1 MNFKVLIA
9 AAALLASQSFAII
22 GIGAH
27 YSPSFGSKLDAAS
40 TPQKV
45 AENLKFSHEGFD
57 GTMQGFGFKLWV
69 DLLPIIDI
77 EGTLN
82 FQFGSYDASLWV
94 KDPTNG
100 TYQELPLEIEIGGTP
115 FGKANP
121 KFVTMTGDISIT
133 YPFTMLPIIR
143 PYIGGGLSIH
153 ANSFVLNQGFVSAL
167 VDDPEIAGL
176 IQEIAGLQN
185 TEGLD
190 AEAIQAKML
199 ELQPKVNGLGDTMKQ
214 RVQDQAL
221 KEGLK
226 TSVGGHILVGARFKL
241 PIIPIAIYSNFKYYI
256 GGDYPEEFSS
266 GNMAVELGGGL
277 AI

>member
-69 DLLPIIDI
+69 DLLPIID
-77 EGTLN
+77 
-82 FQFGSYDASLWV
+82 
-94 KDPTNG
+94 
-100 TYQELPLEIEIGGTP
+100 QELPLEIEIGGTP

>member
-1 MNFKVLIA
+1 
-9 AAALLASQSFAII
+9 
-22 GIGAH
+22 
-27 YSPSFGSKLDAAS
+27 
-40 TPQKV
+40 
-45 AENLKFSHEGFD
+45 
-57 GTMQGFGFKLWV
+57 
-69 DLLPIIDI
+69 
-77 EGTLN
+77 LN

-176 IQEIAGLQN
+176 IRESQN
-185 TEGLD
+185 WMAKKTAALHAALGTELWLVGYSELKEKGIFGAYRD
-190 AEAIQAKML
+190 TLKSTCPDEAW
-199 ELQPKVNGLGDTMKQ
+199 Q
-214 RVQDQAL
+214 RVYVFQHFSMNRFTIDLSEYIEAGK
-221 KEGLK
+221 KENAPLE
-226 TSVGGHILVGARFKL
+226 
-241 PIIPIAIYSNFKYYI
+241 SNI
-256 GGDYPEEFSS
+256 H
-266 GNMAVELGGGL
+266 ELGVLHRKEIFGC
-277 AI
+277 